1 MPRYAASYRR
11 TSISSSTGAVS
22 ENSIVFSPS
31 GGHSHDG
38 QGSSL
43 IDTTKYSIWD
53 FPVNTVYSTT
63 PRAARQAAHIEQF
76 KNFVVNLVNT
86 SVLEP
91 AGVVLG
97 DNVIN
102 ANNIV
107 AGSISSEL
115 IAANTIVANNIAA
128 NTITTELLAT
138 DAITSLNYSY
148 TSGNFSNAGTFFN
161 LTNGQIVSEQFAI
174 DSSGNAY
181 FAGDISAA
189 SGTFTGDLSG
199 SNISGGTIDI
209 GGADTTSFHVDS
221 NGNMWLGASTY
232 AGAATKF
239 RVSNTGVL
247 NATSATISGSIT
259 ATSGSIGGVVI
270 GSSKIYSG
278 TGSYANTNTPFY
290 LDSSGYFSLENKLYW
305 NPATN
310 LLTISGNITASTITG
325 SSLSTSG
332 SNNVVVSGSQIT
344 LNNGGGDAA
353 MIYFDPVNSN
363 YKGTVRSQTKLRLE
377 SILGGSMDFGITT
390 VGGILIDSGGG
401 TVAIGFKAGSSYAYI
416 GNEYLKLGS
425 HYLRWDATSGQNG
438 YYGVVV
444 EGQGVSTQQVRI
456 GELYSAGG
464 VHAPNS
470 NLHLTGNSYV
480 YIKGSGDPRTGGVS
494 ISSSGAL
501 SKNSGSF
508 KIDHPLEEKSED
520 YWLYHSFIEGPY
532 ADLIYRGVVELVN
545 GYAEVNIDTVSG
557 MTDGTF
563 VKLVNN
569 VSCFTSNETSWDNV
583 KGYVEGNILKIYCQ
597 NDLSYDTISWLVI
610 GERCDEH
617 MLSTE
622 WTDENGRVIQE
633 QRKDTA

>member
-1 MPRYAASYRR
+1 MPRYATSYKR

-22 ENSIVFSPS
+22 ENAIVFSQS

-128 NTITTELLAT
+128 NTITTDLLAT

-148 TSGNFSNAGTFFN
+148 TSGNFSNAGTFLD

-174 DSSGNAY
+174 DSNGNAY

-209 GGADTTSFHVDS
+209 GGSDATSFHVNS
-221 NGNMWLGASTY
+221 TGNMWLGASTY
-232 AGAATKF
+232 ASAPFK
-239 RVSNTGVL
+239 VSNSGALTATG
-247 NATSATISGSIT
+247 ATISGSVT
-259 ATSGSIGGVVI
+259 ATSGSFGAFSISGTKLTSEGSYPNNYMEFRNYGDLYIYSKPTSGGHSGQTWRTYAVGEWFQIERTDAGSQHFARLGNWWAGDGTALGLGYAGDEHAILSVVYDY
-270 GSSKIYSG
+270 GTLELRDTSNNNKIYLNAQYGDATFGRNVTLSG
-278 TGSYANTNTPFY
+278 SLFFGSRHTIEYSNSATNT
-290 LDSSGYFSLENKLYW
+290 
-305 NPATN
+305 
-310 LLTISGNITASTITG
+310 
-325 SSLSTSG
+325 
-332 SNNVVVSGSQIT
+332 
-344 LNNGGGDAA
+344 
-353 MIYFDPVNSN
+353 
-363 YKGTVRSQTKLRLE
+363 
-377 SILGGSMDFGITT
+377 
-390 VGGILIDSGGG
+390 
-401 TVAIGFKAGSSYAYI
+401 
-416 GNEYLKLGS
+416 
-425 HYLRWDATSGQNG
+425 G
-438 YYGVVV
+438 YYGIVVK
-444 EGQGVSTQQVRI
+444 GQNNSTYSVRV

-480 YIKGSGDPRTGGVS
+480 YIKGSGNPTTGGVS

-557 MTDGTF
+557 MTNGTF

-617 MLSTE
+617 MLDTE